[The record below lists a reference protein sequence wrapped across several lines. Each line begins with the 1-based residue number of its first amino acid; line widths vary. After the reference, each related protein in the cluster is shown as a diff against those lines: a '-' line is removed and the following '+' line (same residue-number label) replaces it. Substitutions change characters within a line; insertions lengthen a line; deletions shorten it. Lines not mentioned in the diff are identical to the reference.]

1 MAADQ
6 QAHGSVRQG
15 SALHL
20 VAGLAQAIAHETL
33 RLTAIQVHLQPG
45 PRRNALQGKAGA
57 DEVDRA
63 GHAAQ
68 IQALAG

>member
-20 VAGLAQAIAHETL
+20 VAGLAQAIAH
-33 RLTAIQVHLQPG
+33 
-45 PRRNALQGKAGA
+45 
-57 DEVDRA
+57 
-63 GHAAQ
+63 
-68 IQALAG
+68 